1 MNIYSL
7 DINTTQMPTARTTRK
22 FTINGDKNAEFEVIV
37 LQNPSSSSNHTLYYD
52 FRDRS
57 FSAGHNDLH
66 NNLKVKLTSS
76 TYFNDIIFPSGGG
89 DYVVKLIPTNGTEI
103 FNSNSNIITK
113 SISKQSANATLTF
126 KPGSADTSY
135 YQTLPT
141 ATSTGAINDTA
152 TVNFSFDVD
161 NSTTDAKSYGFKITD
176 ATIPHY
182 DLDYWYYETT
192 EAVVTNGS
200 GTDGADTLTVTV
212 ADTSEIV
219 AGMDLKYYKG
229 TTTPELN
236 DGSSAGNIRIS
247 NVNTDTGVITFTSE
261 VGFDEG
267 QTMTFRAYGRVIQS
281 SIDATIYFG
290 ESTLETTTLTKTV
303 EARDGVTEATDGSST
318 SIALPNTLGIG
329 GGNNFSYTGVGVNNS
344 SSNNVTSV
352 TADGDGSG
360 NDGLIVVQLA
370 QNLTA
375 GTVLTFKETHAEVT
389 ITGSIMI
396 SKYPSANKTIYFDLD
411 KVLTV
416 GAAS

>member
-1 MNIYSL
+1 
-7 DINTTQMPTARTTRK
+7 
-22 FTINGDKNAEFEVIV
+22 
-37 LQNPSSSSNHTLYYD
+37 
-52 FRDRS
+52 
-57 FSAGHNDLH
+57 
-66 NNLKVKLTSS
+66 
-76 TYFNDIIFPSGGG
+76 
-89 DYVVKLIPTNGTEI
+89 
-103 FNSNSNIITK
+103 
-113 SISKQSANATLTF
+113 
-126 KPGSADTSY
+126 
-135 YQTLPT
+135 
-141 ATSTGAINDTA
+141 
-152 TVNFSFDVD
+152 
-161 NSTTDAKSYGFKITD
+161 
-176 ATIPHY
+176 
-182 DLDYWYYETT
+182 
-192 EAVVTNGS
+192 
-200 GTDGADTLTVTV
+200 
-212 ADTSEIV
+212 
-219 AGMDLKYYKG
+219 
-229 TTTPELN
+229 
-236 DGSSAGNIRIS
+236 
-247 NVNTDTGVITFTSE
+247 VITFTSE

-290 ESTLETTTLTKTV
+290 ESTLEATTLTKTV

>member
-1 MNIYSL
+1 MKIQNLNI
-7 DINTTQMPTARTTRK
+7 DISEMPTGITTRN
-22 FTINGDKNAEFEVIV
+22 FTVNGTTGAEFQMVV
-37 LQNPSSSSNHTLYYD
+37 LQNPGSSSNHTLYYD
-52 FRDRS
+52 WTDKS
-57 FSAGHNDLH
+57 FAAGHNDTR
-66 NNLKVKLTSS
+66 NNLIVKLSGSS
-76 TYFNDIIFPSGGG
+76 YSNTIIFPSGGG
-89 DYVVKLIPTNGTEI
+89 DYIIKLFPINGTEV
-103 FNSNSNIITK
+103 FNSGSNIITK
-113 SISKQSANATLTF
+113 NISKQSTNATLTF

-152 TVNFSFDVD
+152 TVSFSFDVD

-176 ATIPHY
+176 PRITHY
-182 DLDYWYYETT
+182 NLDYWYYETT

-219 AGMDLKYYKG
+219 TGMDLKYYKS
-229 TTTPELN
+229 TTAPELN
-236 DGSSAGNIRIS
+236 DGSSAGSIRVS
-247 NVNTDTGVITFTSE
+247 NVNTDTGVITFNSE

-267 QTMTFRAYGRVIQS
+267 QTMTFRAYGRIIQD
-281 SIDATIYFG
+281 SIDVNIEFG
-290 ESTLETTTLTKTV
+290 ESTLEPTTLTKTV
-303 EARDGVTEATDGSST
+303 EARGGVTEATDGSST

-329 GGNNFSYTGVGVNNS
+329 GGNNFGYTGVGVDNS

-375 GTVLTFKETHAEVT
+375 GTILSFKETYAEVT
-389 ITGSIMI
+389 ITGSII
-396 SKYPSANKTIYFDLD
+396 VSKYPSANKTIYFDLD
-411 KVLTV
+411 RVLTV